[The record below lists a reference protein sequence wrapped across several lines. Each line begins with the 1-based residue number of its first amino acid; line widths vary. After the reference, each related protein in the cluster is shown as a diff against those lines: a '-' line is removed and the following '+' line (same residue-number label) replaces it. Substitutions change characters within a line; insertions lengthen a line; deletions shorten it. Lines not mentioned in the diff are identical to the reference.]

1 MKHLSIEG
9 MDGIGKSTT
18 CRLLSERLLSYTF
31 VEKPL
36 HLLFDKD
43 ENTFDEYIRI
53 RNQVNANPNRNFT
66 AWFYGLGSLYMY
78 EKYKDSNIIT
88 DRHLASNYAWSGT
101 AENQDVYRLLI
112 DKLGKPQLTVIL
124 TADNQTILE
133 RLKSRNL
140 NDSDIAKVKKSKMIC
155 DRMIEFCN
163 EFEFPYIVLDT
174 GTLIPEQVVETILT
188 RWKTICR
195 S

>member
-18 CRLLSERLLSYTF
+18 CKLLSERLGYTF

-163 EFEFPYIVLDT
+163 EFEFPYMVLDT
-174 GTLIPEQVVETILT
+174 DTLIPEQVVETILT